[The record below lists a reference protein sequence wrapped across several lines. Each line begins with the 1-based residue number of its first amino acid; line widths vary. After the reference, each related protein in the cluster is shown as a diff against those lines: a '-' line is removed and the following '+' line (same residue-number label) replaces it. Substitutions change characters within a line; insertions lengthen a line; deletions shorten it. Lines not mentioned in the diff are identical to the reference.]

1 MANITLKDSSVI
13 GDYRPPY
20 FIAEVNSSHG
30 GSLETARNM
39 IEEAKKA
46 GCCGVKFQSWSDE
59 SLYSKTYY
67 KDNPIAHRLVKKF
80 SLREADLK
88 ELAIYCREAG
98 LSFSSTPYSPK
109 EVDFLLECQAP
120 YIKISSME
128 INNFGYLRYIA
139 ETGSPIILSTGMA
152 EIEEIRAAVSIIKKA
167 GNRDLALLHCVSIYP
182 APASAIH
189 LNNIIRLREE
199 FPECPIGFS
208 DHTLGTEIA
217 AAATAL
223 GAAVIE
229 KHFTLDKSRMG
240 LDNNMA
246 IEPAEMEQLV
256 GNCLN
261 VHQALGGYERV
272 VSSAEYE
279 QRKKM
284 RRSVIAVRDLPAGA
298 VLALDDLA
306 AKRPGDGLPVH
317 EIGSLVGRVLAR
329 AVEADTLL
337 RLADLLE

>member
-1 MANITLKDSSVI
+1 MANIVLGDSTVI
-13 GDYRPPY
+13 GDYLSPY
-20 FIAEVNSSHG
+20 FVAEVNSSHG
-30 GSLETARNM
+30 GSLETARRM
-39 IEEAKKA
+39 IEEAGKS
-46 GCCGVKFQSWSDE
+46 GCSGVKFQSWSDD

-67 KDNPIAHRLVKKF
+67 NDNPIAKRLIKKF

-88 ELAIYCREAG
+88 ELALYCLEVG
-98 LSFSSTPYSPK
+98 VSFSSTPYSPQ
-109 EVDFLLECQAP
+109 EVDWLLECGAP

-128 INNFGYLRYIA
+128 INNHLFLKYIA

-152 EIEEIRAAVSIIKKA
+152 EMEEIRAAVSVVKKA
-167 GNRDLALLHCVSIYP
+167 GNRNLALLHCVSIYP

-223 GAAVIE
+223 GAALIE
-229 KHFTLDKSRMG
+229 KHFTLDKTKMG

-246 IEPAEMEQLV
+246 IEPTEMKQLV

-261 VHQALGGYERV
+261 VHQALGACDRV
-272 VSSAEYE
+272 VSTAERE
-279 QRKKM
+279 QRRKM
-284 RRSVIAVRDLPAGA
+284 RRSVIAARDLPAGT
-298 VLALDDLA
+298 VLALADLA
-306 AKRPGDGLPVH
+306 AKRPGDGIPVH
-317 EIGSLVGRVLAR
+317 EMENLVGRTLAR
-329 AVEADTLL
+329 GVEADTLL
-337 RLADLLE
+337 RLTDLTE